1 MRMGYIEREMV
12 DKGSYYLVLE
22 LSIEI
27 QHHNTTRLITRVRKQ
42 STSKH
47 NDTSINNSPE
57 LLRNARTIVEGET
70 RSQKKWSP
78 TLCQHFP
85 TPTLIEVENIIEQ

>member
-1 MRMGYIEREMV
+1 MV

-70 RSQKKWSP
+70 RSQKNGARHCVSTFTHLHLLK
-78 TLCQHFP
+78 
-85 TPTLIEVENIIEQ
+85 